1 MGEVVH
7 GHVTTPTLLTLNNHR
22 SNKGD
27 QKNSVDCLLQS
38 RITFVDPRKIPIL
51 QPKLRIMA
59 NNKKLTIKDTFTLG
73 TTPKIGVHIRPAYLP

>member
-7 GHVTTPTLLTLNNHR
+7 GHVTPTLLTLNNHR

-27 QKNSVDCLLQS
+27 QKNSIDCLLQS

-51 QPKLRIMA
+51 QFKLRIMA
-59 NNKKLTIKDTFTLG
+59 NNKKLTNKDTFTLG